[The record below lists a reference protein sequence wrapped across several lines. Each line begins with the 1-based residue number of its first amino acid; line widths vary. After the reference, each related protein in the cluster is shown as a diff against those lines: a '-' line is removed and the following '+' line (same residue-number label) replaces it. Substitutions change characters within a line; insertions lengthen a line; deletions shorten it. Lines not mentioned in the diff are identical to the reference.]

1 MTEDILIRFALKPLV
16 WILCLSPVA
25 QLVWLFYTGGM
36 TANPIEFLNRYL
48 GEWALKFLL
57 IALMI
62 SPLRG
67 ITGWIGFIRFRR
79 LLGLFA
85 FFYAFLHFASY
96 IGIDQFFNWSDILK
110 DLIKRTYI
118 SIGFGA
124 LIILAVLAATS
135 NKKTIKKLG
144 GKNWNWLHKWV
155 YVAGLAGCLHFF
167 MMRKGVQE
175 EPLYYLLML
184 MLLLA
189 YRWINYVK
197 KQRLCVLQTNM
208 QKQA

>member
-1 MTEDILIRFALKPLV
+1 MTQDLLNHFALKPVV
-16 WILCLSPVA
+16 WILCLSPLA
-25 QLVWLFYTGGM
+25 ELAWLFYTGGM

-57 IALMI
+57 FALMVTPI
-62 SPLRG
+62 RE
-67 ITGWIGFIRFRR
+67 ITGWAGLLRFRR

-85 FFYAFLHFASY
+85 FFYAGLHFASY
-96 IGIDQFFNWSDILK
+96 IGIDQFFNWKDILK

-118 SIGFGA
+118 SIGLGA
-124 LIILAVLAATS
+124 FIILAVLAATS

-144 GKNWNWLHKWV
+144 GKNWNRLHKWV

-175 EPLYYLLML
+175 EPLYYLFFLIM
-184 MLLLA
+184 LLA
-189 YRWINYVK
+189 YRWVSHIK
-197 KQRLCVLQTNM
+197 KQRLRVLQTNT
-208 QKQA
+208 QNQT